1 MNTVQWKDTQNQVV
15 QNDSNAFREINNVI
29 DNPFGSRVYSS
40 SYMSPQEYYA
50 NKHQE
55 EMFGMFQDSMT
66 QHQKYLQD
74 LEKRVSDN
82 HNSTLN
88 MMSGFL
94 DRHESL
100 MTMLNEK
107 YPTSFTDQ
115 SSTNS
120 TGSNTNI
127 KGSGTKFQNA
137 MYSRLTELGYSNN
150 QAIALMMQVAAEGS
164 WADSH
169 VFTKRKTNK
178 IYSETDPS
186 KNIAIGMI
194 NWQGGREVELYKNLG
209 SKGLLNSDGT
219 LVHSEDTIRVMTD
232 YMDKELKS
240 GKYSVSNFLQNKDE
254 DPFKLARDLNL
265 NYTKSNRAPKILEGR
280 EKNYR
285 AFYNSWT
292 KNGINTAPVSPEN
305 STSSSGS
312 LVIGDSIADGI
323 KQQNKGFGNLYTKV
337 GANTGQILNEVK
349 KLKPEQIKGR
359 TIVLSSGLMNSTL
372 NDKSFND
379 IKNQIDYL
387 RKNGAN
393 VQLLGV
399 SNQWDKDGIGNKRLE
414 EIAKQLGISFV
425 GGYNSDTEDKVHRK
439 SYKWSNNKWQN

>member
-120 TGSNTNI
+120 TGSNTDYSSVNPI
-127 KGSGTKFQNA
+127 KEFGKERQIIFDTLRTKL
-137 MYSRLTELGYSNN
+137 SHN
-150 QAIALMMQVAAEGS
+150 QALAVMGNI
-164 WADSH
+164 H
-169 VFTKRKTNK
+169 
-178 IYSETDPS
+178 SENGFLDKYLYGTHQDGDRTAYGIIS
-186 KNIAIGMI
+186 
-194 NWQGGREVELYKNLG
+194 WQGGRE
-209 SKGLLNSDGT
+209 KGLLKYLNSKGVLNADGT
-219 LVHSEDTIRVMTD
+219 MRQELNTLKYQTEYMLQELFGSASMASWLKNTEGSVMDLSIDLDKRFIR
-232 YMDKELKS
+232 S
-240 GKYSVSNFLQNKDE
+240 GAWSSNTEKANKIMGQR
-254 DPFKLARDLNL
+254 KL
-265 NYTKSNRAPKILEGR
+265 NYAKYAGYKPLNQ
-280 EKNYR
+280 
-285 AFYNSWT
+285 
-292 KNGINTAPVSPEN
+292 EN